1 MPIRTYKSGDEYC
14 VDVNF
19 SKTFEG
25 SLAVAVIL
33 AAAAVAVILLVLVV
47 RGAMSFFA

>member
-1 MPIRTYKSGDEYC
+1 MPIKTRKSDGEYC

-25 SLAVAVIL
+25 PRAVAVIL
-33 AAAAVAVILLVLVV
+33 AAAAVAVILLVLVL
-47 RGAMSFFA
+47 RGAMSLFA